1 MMLRLFMLFAWLTSI
16 GRIYASVRLEN
27 LALRHQVMVDK
38 QSVSRPKL
46 RPIDRLLWV
55 GLSCRW
61 PSWKQ
66 ALEFVQPRTVLA
78 WQKSDSETTGEA

>member
-1 MMLRLFMLFAWLTSI
+1 MMLRLFMLFAWLTSM
-16 GRIYASVRLEN
+16 GRTYASVRLEN
-27 LALRHQVMVDK
+27 LALRHQVMVYK

-55 GLSCRW
+55 GLSRLW

-66 ALEFVQPRTVLA
+66 ALVFVQPRTVLA